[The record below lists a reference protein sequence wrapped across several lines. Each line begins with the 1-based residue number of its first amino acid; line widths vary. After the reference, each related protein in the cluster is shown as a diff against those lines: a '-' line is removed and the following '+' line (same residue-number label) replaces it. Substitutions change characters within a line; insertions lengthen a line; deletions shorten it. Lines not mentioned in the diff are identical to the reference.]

1 MEPETPGPEYVN
13 SPAAFSYY
21 VILYYQRVSFTLV
34 VVVYARL
41 HTVEDKNLNLLVSM
55 IGFRTSDLNLSKI
68 ITNFVLSE
76 PRNLEV
82 EQMIRNSKPSEHDTY
97 MQW

>member
-1 MEPETPGPEYVN
+1 M
-13 SPAAFSYY
+13 
-21 VILYYQRVSFTLV
+21 

-41 HTVEDKNLNLLVSM
+41 HTVEDKHQNLPVSM

-82 EQMIRNSKPSEHDTY
+82 EQMIRNSKPSEHDT
-97 MQW
+97 

>member
-1 MEPETPGPEYVN
+1 M
-13 SPAAFSYY
+13 
-21 VILYYQRVSFTLV
+21 

-41 HTVEDKNLNLLVSM
+41 NAVKDKHLNLPDSM
-55 IGFRTSDLNLSKI
+55 IGFRTWDLNLSKM

-82 EQMIRNSKPSEHDTY
+82 EQMIRNSKPSEHHIY
-97 MQW
+97 IPW

>member
-1 MEPETPGPEYVN
+1 M
-13 SPAAFSYY
+13 
-21 VILYYQRVSFTLV
+21 

-41 HTVEDKNLNLLVSM
+41 HTVEDKHLNLPVSM

-97 MQW
+97 MPW